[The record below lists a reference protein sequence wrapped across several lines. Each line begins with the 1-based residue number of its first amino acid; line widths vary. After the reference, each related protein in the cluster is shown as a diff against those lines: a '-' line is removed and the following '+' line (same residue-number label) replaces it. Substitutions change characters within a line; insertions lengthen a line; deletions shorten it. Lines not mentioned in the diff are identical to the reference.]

1 MRIILFVASFG
12 AVGCVARYMLSKG
25 VQSIFNGPFPYGTL
39 AVNVLG
45 AFIIGV
51 IMEYSLRSAAISH
64 ELRIGMVTGFLGG
77 FTTFSAFSYETFR
90 LLEDGLFFQA
100 MLYVLASVIVCLVF
114 TFAGIA
120 AVRSL

>member
-1 MRIILFVASFG
+1 MRIILLVASFG
-12 AVGCVARYMLSKG
+12 AVGCVARYLLSKW
-25 VQSIFNGPFPYGTL
+25 VQNIFGGPFPYGTL

-51 IMEYSLRSAAISH
+51 VMEYSLRSAAVSP
-64 ELRIGMVTGFLGG
+64 ELRIALVTGLLGG

-100 MLYVLASVIVCLVF
+100 MVYVFASVLVCLAF
-114 TFAGIA
+114 TFAGIVV
-120 AVRSL
+120 VRSL